1 MYLIPYIRV
10 PSSVQQKT
18 YICNTPTGTYIST
31 FSVTTTCGTTWLYSL
46 VLPKVH
52 SVHFFQ
58 FHAVHIRIHCRCES
72 KSLLCPDKVPV
83 IQITI
88 VELIPELEVVIFLRS
103 SLYEWLP
110 ERPVVGCFFSPSGCL
125 GLCQEN
131 ELLLLFDMLL
141 LIDET
146 WSLEP
151 FTCGVICL
159 WDLMRSAK
167 YGSKARHK

>member
-1 MYLIPYIRV
+1 M
-10 PSSVQQKT
+10 
-18 YICNTPTGTYIST
+18 
-31 FSVTTTCGTTWLYSL
+31 

-52 SVHFFQ
+52 SVDFFR

-72 KSLLCPDKVPV
+72 KSLLRPDKVPV

-88 VELIPELEVVIFLRS
+88 VELIPELDMVIFLRS

-131 ELLLLFDMLL
+131 ELLPLFDMLL
-141 LIDET
+141 LID
-146 WSLEP
+146 LLPEP
-151 FTCGVICL
+151 FTCGVVCL
-159 WDLMRSAK
+159 
-167 YGSKARHK
+167 